1 MISFKKSMK
10 ESLSAIS
17 LSSKKRLTFSIR
29 ASSTKVYYTDQTDE
43 WRRNKLGQNYEINE
57 RFSAI
62 PVSQISLRWLS
73 KFGFNLE
80 LEEWYSIS
88 SIREHNKDESTPI
101 KGEPVLAVILQQ
113 AVKMAC
119 IQGKNKKQVSVV
131 SG

>member
-1 MISFKKSMK
+1 LVTLLHDLGKIGD
-10 ESLSAIS
+10 E
-17 LSSKKRLTFSIR
+17 
-29 ASSTKVYYTDQTDE
+29 TKVYYTDQTDE